1 MEVPGNQKDHPGIYF
16 PPPLLYV
23 AVFVAAIYI
32 QKIIPIRKIF
42 FQTSTSLIIGLIII
56 LLGIF
61 FAFPALYRF
70 VLTKN
75 TVITNKPANSL
86 QTEGIYSHSRNPM
99 YVGLCCLYLGLSLL
113 FGNWWHL
120 ILFPILILLVYALI
134 IRREEN
140 YLTRRFGDEYKQ
152 YRSKV
157 RRWL

>member
-1 MEVPGNQKDHPGIYF
+1 MENPGNQKDHPGIYF
-16 PPPLLYV
+16 PPPLLYA

-32 QKIIPIRKIF
+32 QKIIPIKKVF
-42 FQTSTSLIIGLIII
+42 FQSSTSLIIGLIII

-70 VLTKN
+70 VQTKN
-75 TVITNKPANSL
+75 TVITSKPANSL

-99 YVGLCCLYLGLSLL
+99 YVGLCCFYLGLSLL